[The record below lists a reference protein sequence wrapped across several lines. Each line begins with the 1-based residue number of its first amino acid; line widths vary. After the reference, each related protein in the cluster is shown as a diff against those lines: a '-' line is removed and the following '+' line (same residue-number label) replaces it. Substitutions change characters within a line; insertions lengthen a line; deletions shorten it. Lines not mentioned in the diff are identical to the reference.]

1 MAQHR
6 PLRIIKRFEVYW
18 TALDP
23 TVGQEIKKTR
33 PCIVITYNEMNELLG
48 TVIVAPITSTLR
60 QLPFRA
66 DVKLKGKKGQV
77 ALDQMRTV
85 DKSRLGIKIATIDGG
100 AAQEILQKL
109 LEMFAE

>member
-1 MAQHR
+1 MAQRR
-6 PLRIIKRFEVYW
+6 PLREIKRFEVYW
-18 TALDP
+18 TMLDP
-23 TVGQEIKKTR
+23 TVGHEIKKTR
-33 PCIVITYNEMNELLG
+33 PCIVITNNEMNKLLG

-66 DVKLKGKKGQV
+66 NSNLKDIKGQV

-85 DKSRLGIKIATIDGG
+85 DKSRLGSKIVTITGS
-100 AAQEILQKL
+100 AEQEILQKL